1 MQEYRN
7 IITQVKNLTRHQH
20 GTHLSNIFP
29 NSDNRKP
36 FWRYLKSRKQD
47 TIGIGTL
54 KTLDGNTVTDPYN
67 KAELL
72 NSHFES
78 VFTSEDPDRIPDKGP
93 SPCTT
98 ITDIEITTQ
107 GCCET
112 VIFPNPLD
120 QMVCMDIFLRLL
132 QLKVHQ
138 F

>member
-1 MQEYRN
+1 LQEYRN

-54 KTLDGNTVTDPYN
+54 KTLDGNTVIDPYN

-78 VFTSEDPDRIPDKGP
+78 VFTSEDPDHIPDKGP

-98 ITDIEITTQ
+98 ITDIKIRK
-107 GCCET
+107 T
-112 VIFPNPLD
+112 VIFTNPLD
-120 QMVCMDIFLRLL
+120 QMVCMDISLRLL